1 MSTACMSDQVTV
13 FPRLPHP
20 GVAWVPMSSHPK
32 RHHGR
37 FIRFAELTI
46 VINRHTGR
54 ESTLLC
60 RTRLHARAMHAM
72 PPNSNVDLPVP
83 ICEQFRVCNSRASCD
98 VFAAGESNQDAGNG
112 GRRFHVLVAASVRR
126 SSSPLL
132 RTSCPAVQPGVLA
145 SCSSQSFS
153 RVCTA
158 RITQSAI
165 AEHISLHKGGFKRRR
180 RGPCPQNLVHNKF
193 RWGAYSDPTDPR
205 AGREEVSYPVP
216 KNPILSIDHLGLWL
230 RSFGPHP

>member
-1 MSTACMSDQVTV
+1 LHFRACLS
-13 FPRLPHP
+13 
-20 GVAWVPMSSHPK
+20 
-32 RHHGR
+32 
-37 FIRFAELTI
+37 
-46 VINRHTGR
+46 
-54 ESTLLC
+54 
-60 RTRLHARAMHAM
+60 
-72 PPNSNVDLPVP
+72 
-83 ICEQFRVCNSRASCD
+83 VCLS
-98 VFAAGESNQDAGNG
+98 QDAGDG

-165 AEHISLHKGGFKRRR
+165 AEHISLYKGGFKRRR
-180 RGPCPQNLVHNKF
+180 RGPCPQNLAHNKF
-193 RWGAYSDPTDPR
+193 RRGAYSDPTDPR
-205 AGREEVSYPVP
+205 AGGEEISYPVP